1 MGPGSLFTCFGSVPL
16 TRCKRGD
23 QGETSTPCL
32 PRPGTPGA
40 KPEQRIDP
48 NDAGHQRQRRETLV
62 SAKALPRRS
71 GPGDL
76 RSVSPVPGGPGAS
89 PGVSLAPFWTFRK
102 GPDPQGGHLYES
114 ARVGRADHRGAPSSV
129 TASAVTPSPEGK
141 AFGGHSVGRATL
153 PQGEAAQTRW
163 KRSFGR
169 GAHCAP
175 LLLFF
180 VKLD

>member
-1 MGPGSLFTCFGSVPL
+1 MYGGGKPRTHLGPGSLFTCFGSVPL

-71 GPGDL
+71 GPGEL
-76 RSVSPVPGGPGAS
+76 RSVCPVPGGRGKADCRTQAEPWSRRERPPASLWSLSGPSERDPPRRAGTSMVRPRGA
-89 PGVSLAPFWTFRK
+89 G
-102 GPDPQGGHLYES
+102 
-114 ARVGRADHRGAPSSV
+114 GRAPPHPSRH
-129 TASAVTPSPEGK
+129 PP
-141 AFGGHSVGRATL
+141 
-153 PQGEAAQTRW
+153 
-163 KRSFGR
+163 
-169 GAHCAP
+169 
-175 LLLFF
+175 
-180 VKLD
+180 

>member
-1 MGPGSLFTCFGSVPL
+1 MRRFNTNYGSEAELRPF
-16 TRCKRGD
+16 
-23 QGETSTPCL
+23 L
-32 PRPGTPGA
+32 PRLCGSPGIERGGPMA
-40 KPEQRIDP
+40 AAAR
-48 NDAGHQRQRRETLV
+48 DAGQCESL
-62 SAKALPRRS
+62 AAP
-71 GPGDL
+71 L
-76 RSVSPVPGGPGAS
+76 RSRRAPLGVSCTGGPGAS

-102 GPDPQGGHLYES
+102 GPAPQGGHLYGPP
-114 ARVGRADHRGAPSSV
+114 AWDGWKGATSFV

>member
-71 GPGDL
+71 GPGNL
-76 RSVSPVPGGPGAS
+76 RSVSPVPGPGAS
-89 PGVSLAPFWTFRK
+89 PGVSLVPFWTFRK
-102 GPDPQGGHLYES
+102 GPDPQGGHLYGPP
-114 ARVGRADHRGAPSSV
+114 AWDGWKGATSFV

>member
-1 MGPGSLFTCFGSVPL
+1 MGPGSLFTYFGSVPL

-23 QGETSTPCL
+23 QGERHPPVC
-32 PRPGTPGA
+32 P
-40 KPEQRIDP
+40 
-48 NDAGHQRQRRETLV
+48 
-62 SAKALPRRS
+62 
-71 GPGDL
+71 GPGRQAQSRNSAL
-76 RSVSPVPGGPGAS
+76 AQMTQGISGSGARRWSVRKPCRAAQVQESSTRCLLYRGPGAS

-102 GPDPQGGHLYES
+102 GPAPQGGHLYGPP
-114 ARVGRADHRGAPSSV
+114 AWDGWKGATSFV

-153 PQGEAAQTRW
+153 PHGEAARTRW

-180 VKLD
+180 VKLN

>member
-71 GPGDL
+71 GPGNL
-76 RSVSPVPGGPGAS
+76 RSVSPVPGAGSVPRRLFGPFLD
-89 PGVSLAPFWTFRK
+89 VQK
-102 GPDPQGGHLYES
+102 GTRP
-114 ARVGRADHRGAPSSV
+114 AGRAPPALEKGQAIVVHLHLPSAPTGQLQLNLSG
-129 TASAVTPSPEGK
+129 SA
-141 AFGGHSVGRATL
+141 AFPL
-153 PQGEAAQTRW
+153 P
-163 KRSFGR
+163 
-169 GAHCAP
+169 
-175 LLLFF
+175 
-180 VKLD
+180 

>member
-1 MGPGSLFTCFGSVPL
+1 MLRVCSSYTVQTGGPGGNVNPPACP
-16 TRCKRGD
+16 
-23 QGETSTPCL
+23 
-32 PRPGTPGA
+32 
-40 KPEQRIDP
+40 
-48 NDAGHQRQRRETLV
+48 
-62 SAKALPRRS
+62 
-71 GPGDL
+71 GPGRQAQSRNSAL
-76 RSVSPVPGGPGAS
+76 TQMTQGISGSGARRWSRRAPLGVSCTGGPGAS

-102 GPDPQGGHLYES
+102 GPAPQGGHLYGPP
-114 ARVGRADHRGAPSSV
+114 AWDGWKGATSFV

-153 PQGEAAQTRW
+153 PQGETAQTRW

>member
-71 GPGDL
+71 GPGEL
-76 RSVSPVPGGPGAS
+76 RSVCPVPGGRERPPASLWSLSGRSERDPTRRAGTSRLRKRPGNS
-89 PGVSLAPFWTFRK
+89 RT
-102 GPDPQGGHLYES
+102 
-114 ARVGRADHRGAPSSV
+114 PSSPLRSHR
-129 TASAVTPSPEGK
+129 SAPAGSERLRCLSPPIEI
-141 AFGGHSVGRATL
+141 HILSTVS
-153 PQGEAAQTRW
+153 Q
-163 KRSFGR
+163 
-169 GAHCAP
+169 
-175 LLLFF
+175 
-180 VKLD
+180 